1 MTVGTIHTHTRV
13 HTHARGA
20 NHKKLKVF
28 LKRQNIRQVVKESHR
43 RVDTVSCE
51 ILTSPPIYFPFCSQF
66 YRPGLDLNP
75 RFSWKKILRQQPDGR
90 GLLGALMGEQG
101 GETGKG
107 GEVTQD
113 ALLSRFC
120 YEQLRLI
127 PP

>member
-1 MTVGTIHTHTRV
+1 ME
-13 HTHARGA
+13 
-20 NHKKLKVF
+20 LFF
-28 LKRQNIRQVVKESHR
+28 LTSLFLPSNIILLGLCHPQVNWPASNIKTGGSCE
-43 RVDTVSCE
+43 CE

-90 GLLGALMGEQG
+90 GLLGALMGKQG